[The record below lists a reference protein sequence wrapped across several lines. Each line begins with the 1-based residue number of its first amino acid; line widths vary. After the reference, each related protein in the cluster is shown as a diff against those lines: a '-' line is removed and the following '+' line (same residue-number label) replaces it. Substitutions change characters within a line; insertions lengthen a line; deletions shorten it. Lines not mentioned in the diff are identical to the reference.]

1 MRAFP
6 PNIKHLNIVLRTL
19 LSIIRNWMKA
29 FRKFWKIRRAA
40 FQIFGNW
47 KIRKISNEWCQIVDF
62 LSSQTVTVEHEA
74 YCTNT
79 LGSILVRVAIRL
91 FDPSKITS
99 LGSGAHPKQAKQANN
114 QFFALFLRNLFCQM
128 WNWF

>member
-6 PNIKHLNIVLRTL
+6 QNCKHLNIVLYCNN
-19 LSIIRNWMKA
+19 IKIRNWKKA

-40 FQIFGNW
+40 FQIYGNW

-79 LGSILVRVAIRL
+79 LGSILLRVAIRL

-99 LGSGAHPKQAKQANN
+99 LGSGAHPKQANN

-128 WNWF
+128 RNWF